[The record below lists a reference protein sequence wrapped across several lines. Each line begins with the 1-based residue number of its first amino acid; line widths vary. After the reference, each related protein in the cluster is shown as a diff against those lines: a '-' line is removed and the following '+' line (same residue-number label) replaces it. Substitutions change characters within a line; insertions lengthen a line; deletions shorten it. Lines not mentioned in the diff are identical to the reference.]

1 MPAGRRRTDV
11 ELPPVAASVPAS
23 RRFVT
28 RQLADWGLDDLVEEA
43 ELLVSELVTNAL
55 NHAGTPVKLAIDV
68 DSRLTVCV
76 TDERPDVLPVPLG
89 AMVDPAAEGGR
100 GLTLVALLSADWGV
114 RRHPDSKT
122 VWFSLPVGCGSGG

>member
-1 MPAGRRRTDV
+1 MPVARHQTDV
-11 ELPPVAASVPAS
+11 DFPPVAASVPAS

-55 NHAGTPVKLAIDV
+55 SHAGTTVKVAINV
-68 DSRLTVCV
+68 DTRLTVCV
-76 TDERPDVLPVPLG
+76 TDERPDVLPAPRG
-89 AMVDPAAEGGR
+89 DMVGPEAEEGR

-114 RRHPDSKT
+114 RRRPDSKT
-122 VWFSLPVGCGSGG
+122 VWFALPVGGGAGG